1 MGAHLVD
8 TTDALNDEN
17 DYERGMREE
26 RTRIVARLRSR
37 ATSEDVT
44 ADRWE
49 KENDHRLADI
59 HRKGAD
65 VLKEEARGIE
75 GGYTVDADP
84 AKAARVRERFGM
96 SPASG
101 DSSEPGGKHG

>member
-17 DYERGMREE
+17 DYERGMREV

-37 ATSEDVT
+37 ATSE
-44 ADRWE
+44 
-49 KENDHRLADI
+49 
-59 HRKGAD
+59 
-65 VLKEEARGIE
+65 RGIE